1 MQQTNLPD
9 PDSIRRYLLG
19 TSAPAEQQLIELR
32 LLADRTFY
40 DEVSAAEDELLDEYL
55 DGSLAGRERESFDDI
70 FLAAPERRQK
80 LKFALALRRRAAESA
95 GPSSADSAA
104 ISEGAAA
111 ATGGA
116 AAGGAVAGGAV
127 AGGAARGGFFGRL
140 SPAGRAACAAIMVLA
155 AAGAVLLAVR
165 DSWQSHAPTPA
176 TPAADERAADSS
188 PTRERPAAPVP
199 STRPDGRAEGAP
211 AKTVAVTLAP
221 GLTRGADDET
231 RRVEITPDV
240 GRVRLELL
248 IASDGYPT
256 YQATVRSVEGRAVC
270 DLTGL
275 AAESSGGAQAVFVEV
290 PASSLAPD
298 DYRVRLSGL
307 RESGGDPEPLDSY
320 FFRVPHP

>member
-1 MQQTNLPD
+1 MQQTNPPD

-19 TSAPAEQQLIELR
+19 TSAPAEQELIELR

-55 DGSLAGRERESFDDI
+55 DGRLAGRERENFDDI
-70 FLAAPERRQK
+70 FLAAPERQQK
-80 LKFALALRRRAAESA
+80 LRFALALRRSAAESA
-95 GPSSADSAA
+95 RPSPADSAT
-104 ISEGAAA
+104 I
-111 ATGGA
+111 
-116 AAGGAVAGGAV
+116 AGGAES
-127 AGGAARGGFFGRL
+127 AGGAARGGFFVRL
-140 SPAGRAACAAIMVLA
+140 GPAARAACAAVVVLA
-155 AAGAVLLAVR
+155 AAGAVLLAVL
-165 DSWQSHAPTPA
+165 DSRQTHAPTHA
-176 TPAADERAADSS
+176 APAADERAADLSR
-188 PTRERPAAPVP
+188 PREAPAPPHVTQA
-199 STRPDGRAEGAP
+199 RPDGRADAP
-211 AKTVAVTLAP
+211 AKTIAVTLTP

-248 IASDGYPT
+248 IASGDYPT

-298 DYRVRLSGL
+298 DYRVKLSGQ
-307 RESGGDPEPLDSY
+307 RDDGGDPEPVNTYS
-320 FFRVPHP
+320 FRVLHP